1 MAKYLTNHEQN
12 MRIIDQVGI
21 TSAGL
26 GIILLSTEDEKLD
39 GRRITVFGKQLINF
53 SSCSYLGLEHHP
65 RVKEKA
71 IEAIQNYGT
80 QFSSSRAY
88 ISIGLYREL
97 ENQLSMMFEA
107 PVVVSASTT
116 LGHISNMPVL
126 IGSKDVVILDAQV
139 HASVQTAVQFLKS
152 RNVPI
157 ELIRHNRMDI
167 LEDRIL
173 ELKDKY
179 EKIWYMADGVYSM
192 YGDYAPLEELMKMLN
207 QYEQLHLYI
216 DDAHGMSWI
225 GKHGTGY
232 AKTGL
237 PRHQRI
243 FLVTSLNK
251 AFAAGGGALI
261 YPNEEWKRK
270 VRNCG
275 STMVFSGPVQPPS
288 LGAAIASA
296 EIHLSDE
303 IYKLQNQLKDKIK
316 FFVETAKKLEL
327 PLISKTLSPIKF
339 IGVGKPGVGY
349 SMVRRLMDAGY
360 YINLS
365 VFPSVSY
372 NNTGLRLPLTNH
384 LTYEDIEGVL
394 TAIARELP
402 IALQEEDSS
411 MKSIY
416 QAFKMVG

>member
-1 MAKYLTNHEQN
+1 MAKQLTNHEQN
-12 MRIIDQVGI
+12 LRIIDQVTI

-26 GIILLSTEDEKLD
+26 GIAQLATEDEHLD
-39 GRRITVFGKQLINF
+39 GRHITVFGRQRINF
-53 SSCSYLGLEHHP
+53 GSCSYLGLEQHP
-65 RVKEKA
+65 YLKQKA
-71 IEAIQNYGT
+71 IEAIQKFGT

-88 ISIGLYREL
+88 LSIGLYREL
-97 ENQLSMMFEA
+97 ENLLSLMFEA
-107 PVVVSASTT
+107 PVTVSASTT

-126 IGSKDVVILDAQV
+126 VGSQDVVILDAQV

-152 RNVPI
+152 RNIAV
-157 ELIRHNRMDI
+157 EMIRHNRLDM

-192 YGDYAPLEELMKMLN
+192 YGDYAPLDELMKMLN
-207 QYEQLHLYI
+207 QYDQLHLYI

-261 YPNEEWKRK
+261 YPNEEWRRK

-275 STMVFSGPVQPPS
+275 STMIFSGPVQPPS

-303 IYKLQNQLKDKIK
+303 IYKLQNQLQEKIK
-316 FFVETAKKLEL
+316 FFVDTAKKLEL
-327 PLISKTLSPIKF
+327 PLISGTLSPIKF

-360 YINLS
+360 YVNLS

-384 LTYEDIEGVL
+384 LSFEDIEGVL
-394 TAIARELP
+394 NTIARELP
-402 IALQEEDSS
+402 IALQEEDLS

-416 QAFKMVG
+416 QAFKLAV